1 MHRSWDDKHGAFGMS
16 HDPFGDAPYQS
27 MLNTGATVSRHCDEI
42 GFTFSTA
49 TADFINRHT
58 DRDFSPA
65 AYISGD
71 VKILELLHQLFS

>member
-1 MHRSWDDKHGAFGMS
+1 
-16 HDPFGDAPYQS
+16 